1 MPESL
6 LAILKLL
13 FLLLLYLFFFRVL
26 SAVWAEINPRNAA
39 PVPAPTGGGRAA
51 AHASGPAA
59 APAAGPA
66 AGKGPSKVVIV
77 EPVTAK
83 GQSWSLGDE
92 VTVGRAPGCGV
103 PLTDDSTVSQLHAR
117 IFRKDGRLLV
127 EDLGS
132 TNGTFL
138 NGKRVSAP
146 VPLRVR
152 DRLQI
157 GATVL
162 EVAR

>member
-6 LAILKLL
+6 LTILKLL

-26 SAVWAEINPRNAA
+26 SAVWAEINPRTA
-39 PVPAPTGGGRAA
+39 PAPAPGGSSRRA
-51 AHASGPAA
+51 PAA
-59 APAAGPA
+59 APAAPA
-66 AGKGPSKVVIV
+66 AGKGPTKVVVV

-83 GQSWSLGDE
+83 GQSWNLGDE
-92 VTVGRAPGCGV
+92 VTVGRATGCGV

-138 NGKRVSAP
+138 NGKRVSSP

>member
-1 MPESL
+1 VPESL
-6 LAILKLL
+6 LTILKLL

-39 PVPAPTGGGRAA
+39 PAPAPGGAGGRRTPQAA
-51 AHASGPAA
+51 PATPAA
-59 APAAGPA
+59 AA
-66 AGKGPSKVVIV
+66 AGKGPSKVVVI

-83 GQSWSLGDE
+83 GQSWNLGDE
-92 VTVGRAPGCGV
+92 VTVGRATGCGV

-146 VPLRVR
+146 VPLRAR

>member
-26 SAVWAEINPRNAA
+26 AAVWAELNPRA
-39 PVPAPTGGGRAA
+39 PAPTPAPAAPRGRAA
-51 AHASGPAA
+51 PGPATA
-59 APAAGPA
+59 APPAG
-66 AGKGPSKVVIV
+66 GKGPGSLRVV
-77 EPVTAK
+77 EPAEAK
-83 GQSWSLGDE
+83 GTSWPLGDE
-92 VTVGRAPGCGV
+92 VTVGRAAGCGV
-103 PLTDDSTVSQLHAR
+103 PLTEDSTVSQLHAR
-117 IFRKDGRLLV
+117 LFRKDGRVLV

-138 NGKRVSAP
+138 NGKRVSSP

-152 DRLQI
+152 DRIQV

-162 EVAR
+162 EVGR

>member
-6 LAILKLL
+6 LTILKLL

-39 PVPAPTGGGRAA
+39 PAPAGGGRR
-51 AHASGPAA
+51 GPAA
-59 APAAGPA
+59 AAPAPAPAPA
-66 AGKGPSKVVIV
+66 AGKGPSKVVVI

-83 GQSWSLGDE
+83 GQSWTLGDE
-92 VTVGRAPGCGV
+92 VTVGRATGCGV

-117 IFRKDGRLLV
+117 IFRKDGRVLV